1 MFKNLYL
8 VALAAVCGLSA
19 CQRQQVG
26 GFQRTHTESFA
37 RTTPVAA
44 PAVAQPE
51 EATVVAVQPVAS
63 PSEAVTE
70 VSTPVQPEAAPVLVA
85 SAADQLVA
93 ATKGT
98 KYEARALRM
107 KAAVEKAEANGKL
120 NTAPRKLNFA
130 EKAVT
135 KLVTKKLN
143 KKIAKAERGES
154 TQALDKN
161 LRLAIIFAVAAIV
174 LSLIP
179 GVWYLG
185 GIAGIIAVV
194 FFVLWIVNQAG

>member
-8 VALAAVCGLSA
+8 VALAALCGLSA

-26 GFQRTHTESFA
+26 GFQRTHTEAIA
-37 RTTPVAA
+37 RAMPVTGASSAAAIQPADEVAVAAQPVEVQPEVTTPVQSE
-44 PAVAQPE
+44 AQP
-51 EATVVAVQPVAS
+51 
-63 PSEAVTE
+63 
-70 VSTPVQPEAAPVLVA
+70 VLLA

-93 ATKGT
+93 ASKGT

-107 KAAVEKAEANGKL
+107 KAAVEKAEARGTL
-120 NTAPRKLNFA
+120 SAAPRKLNFA

-179 GVWYLG
+179 GVWWLG
-185 GIAGIIAVV
+185 SIAGVVALV
-194 FFVLWIVNQAG
+194 FFILWIVDQAG

>member
-19 CQRQQVG
+19 CQRQQIG

-37 RTTPVAA
+37 RAVPVTGASSTAVAQPAEDVAVVAQPVENQTKVAA
-44 PAVAQPE
+44 PA
-51 EATVVAVQPVAS
+51 
-63 PSEAVTE
+63 
-70 VSTPVQPEAAPVLVA
+70 QPEAQPVLVA

-93 ATKGT
+93 ASKGT

-107 KAAVEKAEANGKL
+107 KAAVEKAEASGKL
-120 NTAPRKLNFA
+120 SAAPRKLNFA

-179 GVWYLG
+179 GVWWLG
-185 GIAGIIAVV
+185 SIAGVVALV
-194 FFVLWIVNQAG
+194 FFILWIVDQAG